1 MTEFYQ
7 GLYYF
12 RHFKKDDWKLKVNSL
27 RLRPNFPRTQFLL
40 FFLQTLVTVALLVD
54 TVSIVADYSSVY
66 LVSVRILYW
75 TTQDS
80 ITVDIV
86 HDYTCRYVSD
96 LSSPLN
102 AYWML
107 AGDLEYLRKIHW
119 VRQFHMYPEC
129 VSHNHLA
136 DTIIFLYHWRA

>member
-1 MTEFYQ
+1 MSEVYQ

-12 RHFKKDDWKLKVNSL
+12 RHFKKDDWKLKVNPL
-27 RLRPNFPRTQFLL
+27 RLLPNSPRIKFLFYL
-40 FFLQTLVTVALLVD
+40 LQTLVTVALLVD
-54 TVSIVADYSSVY
+54 TVSIVGDYSSVY

-80 ITVDIV
+80 ITVDVV

-96 LSSPLN
+96 LSSPPM

-107 AGDLEYLRKIHW
+107 AGDLEYLNNTPW
-119 VRQFHMYPEC
+119 VRQFHMYPE
-129 VSHNHLA
+129 
-136 DTIIFLYHWRA
+136 